1 MAHEPRRQPAV
12 ITVALCR
19 EFQCCAPMTAERCA
33 GAVFSLQI
41 PNLQE
46 PPGVVGEQNASTN
59 SNPLFLLVHAR

>member
-1 MAHEPRRQPAV
+1 MNPDVSQQR
-12 ITVALCR
+12 
-19 EFQCCAPMTAERCA
+19 PMTAESCA

>member
-1 MAHEPRRQPAV
+1 MLRAHDGRTLRG
-12 ITVALCR
+12 CR
-19 EFQCCAPMTAERCA
+19 
-33 GAVFSLQI
+33 FSLQI